1 MAKETYA
8 TIYFDKDMTTEKSF
22 GFDSFNENLLGNV
35 LSISIG
41 YDTGEMTD
49 IPDFSEFKNSFSV
62 LLGSF
67 HVSEFKNLA
76 FSKIDIFDRE
86 NNKIPYFGSYTR
98 IDDIN
103 INYYGPDNV
112 YSVNMSLV

>member
-8 TIYFDKDMTTEKSF
+8 TIYFDKGMTTEKSF
-22 GFDSFNENLLGNV
+22 GFDSFNENLLGNTM
-35 LSISIG
+35 SISIR
-41 YDTGEMTD
+41 YSEDERSD
-49 IPDFSEFKNSFSV
+49 IPDF
-62 LLGSF
+62 
-67 HVSEFKNLA
+67 SEFKNLA